1 MIKIAV
7 DAMGGDFGCEPIV
20 KGVVE
25 ALSQREFE
33 PFLVGDEKVIK
44 EFIPNEFVDKVRF
57 VQADEILTMKEE
69 ATSAFK
75 KPNTSIYK
83 AIELVKDGVCEAI
96 VSAGHSGATM
106 SLATLKIG
114 RLSGV
119 LRPGIAT
126 FMPCSKE
133 GSKTLLLDVGA
144 NVDCKAEH
152 IFQFGVLG
160 LAYARNIMNIKN
172 PKIGILSNGEE
183 ESKGDEPTKG
193 AFKLLKRLDSF
204 IGNVEGAQIFDG
216 SVDVVVCDGF
226 VGNIVLKTSEG
237 AATAISKLIKN
248 EIKHSFLAKLGGLLL
263 KPGFNN
269 IKKQTDY
276 AEYGG
281 APLLGIKKCV
291 IISHGKSSSKA
302 IKNAIFQAIAFA
314 KSDITCDVVNELE
327 KFKKDK

>member
-20 KGVVE
+20 KGVIE
-25 ALSQREFE
+25 ALKQREFR
-33 PFLVGDEKVIK
+33 PFLVGDEKAIK
-44 EFIPNEFVDKVRF
+44 KFIPSDFIDKIDFVEASEVLSM
-57 VQADEILTMKEE
+57 QEE
-69 ATSAFK
+69 ATKAFK

-83 AIELVKDGVCEAI
+83 AIDLVKTGVCEAI

-114 RLSGV
+114 RLKGV
-119 LRPGIAT
+119 LRPAIAT
-126 FMPCSKE
+126 FMPNSAT
-133 GSKTLLLDVGA
+133 GKTLVLDVGA

-152 IFQFGVLG
+152 LFQFGILG

-172 PKIGILSNGEE
+172 PRIGILSNGEE

-193 AFKLLKRLDSF
+193 AFKLLKRLDCF

-216 SVDVVVCDGF
+216 SVDVVICDGF

-237 AATAISKLIKN
+237 AASAVSKLIKN
-248 EIKHSFLAKLGGLLL
+248 EVKKSFLSKLGALLL

-269 IKKQTDY
+269 IKKQTNY
-276 AEYGG
+276 EEYGG

-302 IKNAIFQAIAFA
+302 VKNAIFQALAFA
-314 KSDITCDVVNELE
+314 KSDLTCDVVSELE
-327 KFKKDK
+327 KFKKE